1 MKEIEVLEMKDTKT
15 FIDYLV
21 DQREYYISQIELCR
35 QALEKLDPCMLDY
48 KSYKCQ
54 LCEFE
59 ARLECINDLLGA
71 VKPKD

>member
-1 MKEIEVLEMKDTKT
+1 MKDTKT

-21 DQREYYISQIELCR
+21 DQKEWYISQIEICR

-48 KSYKCQ
+48 KSYKWQ
-54 LCEFE
+54 LCEYE
-59 ARLECINDLLGA
+59 ARLDCINDLLGA